1 MFLLTKD
8 NLLSNLLLCFNILYH
23 ILICCFN
30 MFFLCKI
37 KQTLKIIF
45 NLILYKYNLPILV
58 KLFQK
63 VIFMK
68 KTDDLKKKYFNF
80 NLKNTI
86 IGVFTG
92 FINGVFGSGGG
103 TLLVP
108 ILNDIVKI
116 EEHKSHAT
124 ALSIIVF
131 LTTASSV
138 LYVSK
143 GTYDVNLT
151 IKVAVGSILGGIIG
165 AKLLNKVT
173 GKFLRISFGI
183 IMIIAAL
190 RMVF

>member
-1 MFLLTKD
+1 M
-8 NLLSNLLLCFNILYH
+8 
-23 ILICCFN
+23 
-30 MFFLCKI
+30 
-37 KQTLKIIF
+37 
-45 NLILYKYNLPILV
+45 
-58 KLFQK
+58 
-63 VIFMK
+63 
-68 KTDDLKKKYFNF
+68 
-80 NLKNTI
+80 
-86 IGVFTG
+86 
-92 FINGVFGSGGG
+92 
-103 TLLVP
+103 
-108 ILNDIVKI
+108 
-116 EEHKSHAT
+116 
-124 ALSIIVF
+124 F